1 MPDTSTPSLPSPG
14 TATAGAAMDR
24 RIGRGRG
31 AWLRRRLW
39 PVSIVLAVVTAAG
52 AAVELVPQ
60 SGTLAVSAEEIT
72 TATAQSAPFQDYLPV
87 RAAVA
92 PLRTVYVGA
101 VEGGQVERV
110 VALDGASV
118 RTGDVLATLSNPQLQ
133 LDVTSREAQI
143 AGQLGGVSAQRLAL
157 QQDQATQDNAV
168 AETSYNLLK
177 AQRELAIRE
186 SLHAQ
191 GFESD
196 AGVKSFQDEVRYYT
210 TRLATLRTAR
220 AQGKVIVARQQD
232 EIDRTAAGL
241 RRNLA
246 VVDRSLDALT
256 LRAPLAGRLTNF
268 LLQPGQTLKQG
279 DQIGQIDSEDS
290 YRLDADIDEF
300 YLARVMQGQRA
311 TAAFDGRVS
320 ALHVSRVK
328 PQVSNGQFRAELV
341 FDGPPPPGL
350 RRGESADVR
359 LTLGRTSEALVLPN
373 GPWLEGSGGSF
384 AYVFDDG
391 KGTAIR
397 RAMTTGRRNPE
408 QVDVTSGL
416 RPGER
421 VVTSSYARFQAFS
434 RLLVHQG
441 MRP

>member
-1 MPDTSTPSLPSPG
+1 M
-14 TATAGAAMDR
+14 R
-24 RIGRGRG
+24 
-31 AWLRRRLW
+31 
-39 PVSIVLAVVTAAG
+39 AV
-52 AAVELVPQ
+52 
-60 SGTLAVSAEEIT
+60 
-72 TATAQSAPFQDYLPV
+72 
-87 RAAVA
+87 VA

-101 VEGGQVERV
+101 VEGGQVEHV

-118 RTGDVLATLSNPQLQ
+118 RAGDVLATLSNPQLQ

-143 AGQLGGVSAQRLAL
+143 AGQLGGISAQRLSL

-196 AGVKSFQDEVRYYT
+196 AGVKSFQDEARYYT

-220 AQGKVIVARQQD
+220 TQGKLIAARQRD
-232 EIDRTAAGL
+232 EIDRTAEGL

-268 LLQPGQTLKQG
+268 LLEPGQTLKQG

-311 TAAFDGRVS
+311 TAEFDGRVT

-328 PQVSNGQFRAELV
+328 PQVNNGQFRAELV

-384 AYVFDDG
+384 AYVLDDG
-391 KGTAIR
+391 KGMAIR

-408 QVDVTSGL
+408 QVEVTSGL

-434 RLLVHQG
+434 RLLV
-441 MRP
+441 R